1 MNTIKN
7 YLESMFAQL
16 PNTPEVWKAK
26 DELWQM
32 MEDRYTDL
40 IADGKTEN
48 EAVGAVIA
56 EFGNLDELAETLGIR
71 GAMNQ
76 APQYQASILSAS
88 DAFQL
93 IKDKSRA
100 SLINGIAVLLFIC
113 SVMSPVVFSSL
124 SIGENSGTLGVV
136 GMFVMI
142 AVGVGLEIYQNTMIG
157 KWKYI
162 HNQPCQIDA
171 DTANQV
177 YNEMESFRGTAAIM
191 KMLAVVLLVLCV
203 TPTILSSTLQDA
215 GYRSSIG
222 VVFMFLLIGLGVMI
236 LVAVDGREKAY
247 KELVNL
253 NPQST
258 IAGSYVPNYGEDV
271 IYHST
276 AMTAFMQVFW
286 PTVTC
291 IYLSWSFLTFD
302 WHISWVIWPIAGI
315 IFALLKN
322 LFGTEVR
329 R

>member
-171 DTANQV
+171 DTASQV
-177 YNEMESFRGTAAIM
+177 YNEMESFRGTE
-191 KMLAVVLLVLCV
+191 
-203 TPTILSSTLQDA
+203 TI
-215 GYRSSIG
+215 
-222 VVFMFLLIGLGVMI
+222 
-236 LVAVDGREKAY
+236 K
-247 KELVNL
+247 K
-253 NPQST
+253 
-258 IAGSYVPNYGEDV
+258 
-271 IYHST
+271 
-276 AMTAFMQVFW
+276 
-286 PTVTC
+286 
-291 IYLSWSFLTFD
+291 
-302 WHISWVIWPIAGI
+302 
-315 IFALLKN
+315 
-322 LFGTEVR
+322 R

>member
-100 SLINGIAVLLFIC
+100 SLINGIAVLLL
-113 SVMSPVVFSSL
+113 SVPL
-124 SIGENSGTLGVV
+124 CHRW
-136 GMFVMI
+136 
-142 AVGVGLEIYQNTMIG
+142 Y
-157 KWKYI
+157 
-162 HNQPCQIDA
+162 
-171 DTANQV
+171 
-177 YNEMESFRGTAAIM
+177 FRH
-191 KMLAVVLLVLCV
+191 
-203 TPTILSSTLQDA
+203 
-215 GYRSSIG
+215 
-222 VVFMFLLIGLGVMI
+222 FLLERIPEPL
-236 LVAVDGREKAY
+236 
-247 KELVNL
+247 
-253 NPQST
+253 
-258 IAGSYVPNYGEDV
+258 
-271 IYHST
+271 
-276 AMTAFMQVFW
+276 
-286 PTVTC
+286 
-291 IYLSWSFLTFD
+291 
-302 WHISWVIWPIAGI
+302 
-315 IFALLKN
+315 AL
-322 LFGTEVR
+322 
-329 R
+329 